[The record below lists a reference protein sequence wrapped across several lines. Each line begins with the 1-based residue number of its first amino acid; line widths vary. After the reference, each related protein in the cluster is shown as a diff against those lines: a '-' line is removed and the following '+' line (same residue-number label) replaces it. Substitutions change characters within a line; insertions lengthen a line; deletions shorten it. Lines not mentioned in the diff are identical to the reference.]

1 MGLPQ
6 SQTGQ
11 DIKQIHNVTIGL
23 LNSFG
28 EQVERCKKY
37 NEARIHRKYENA
49 ILIL

>member
-1 MGLPQ
+1 MGL
-6 SQTGQ
+6 SRAHTGQ
-11 DIKQIHNVTIGL
+11 DIEQIHNVTIGL

-37 NEARIHRKYENA
+37 NEARIHRKYENT